1 MAVSLSGGNSL
12 DRDLDEIF
20 FQFPSHLLEIE
31 RYFLTANVVMC
42 NLFIK

>member
-31 RYFLTANVVMC
+31 RHLTANVVMC